1 MATNNSFNIVGLDFD
16 EAKTSLKSYLKS
28 QSTLKDY
35 NFDGSVLNTIL
46 DVLAYNTHYQSFY
59 ANMVANEMFLD
70 SAVLRPSVV
79 SHAKTI
85 GYLPSSRRAAKAV
98 VNIAISVSTDTGSL
112 ARGIEFTGVDDSGA
126 QHRFILLDT
135 VQPNSKGVF
144 ENVEIYEGT
153 LRRMSYIYGGT
164 TRSNSLLLIPNDK
177 IDTSTIRIRV
187 QTSASDATGQSD
199 VWTEATSFIDL
210 TPTSKVYFLQER
222 ETGMYELYFGDNFLG
237 LKPEVGSIVVVEYL
251 ETNADIGNG
260 VTSFSCSIS
269 GIETPVLV
277 SQSAGGM
284 IEDSIEKIKF
294 LAPKF
299 YQSGGRAVTDN
310 DYRAAVLREYPNTDS
325 LVVYGGE
332 TAVPPQYGKVFIAMK
347 PKSGDALTTTEKDAL
362 IRALRLKSSVV
373 SIIPEIVDPDFID
386 LVFDTV
392 ITYNPSLLS
401 FGAGTLRA
409 LIVAY
414 LFGYSSFALESF
426 GDNFYL
432 SKLTENINKINQSI
446 LSNQTTFKMRKS
458 VDLYKLV
465 VSKGFAIE
473 YRNPIKQLSEGGT
486 VTTSTIVH
494 KNTAGTLIYNA
505 TVLDNGAG
513 KLNVVSIDPDTK
525 VITTIYPSVGTVNYK
540 TGAIAFNG
548 KFSPVVVLTSQQ
560 YLSITVEPLNSDVF
574 VFENKILRVSKV
586 YPDSATVTLL
596 AYEKRRET
604 LTS

>member
-16 EAKTSLKSYLKS
+16 EAKASLKSYLQS

-70 SAVLRPSVV
+70 SAILRPSVV

-85 GYLPSSRRAAKAV
+85 GYLPASRRAAKAV
-98 VNIAISVSTDTGSL
+98 VDISTTPLNPNGSL
-112 ARGIEFTGVDDSGA
+112 SRGVEFLGVDPSGA
-126 QHRFILLDT
+126 QHRFILLDSVYT
-135 VQPNSKGVF
+135 NSAGIFK
-144 ENVEIYEGT
+144 NVEIYEGT
-153 LRRMSYIYGGT
+153 LRRMSYLYGGT

-177 IDTSTIRIRV
+177 IDTSTIRVRV
-187 QTSASDATGQSD
+187 QASASDTTGQSD
-199 VWTEATSFIDL
+199 VWTEAISFLDL

-237 LKPEVGSIVVVEYL
+237 LKPDAGSVVVVEYL
-251 ETNADIGNG
+251 ETNADVGNG
-260 VTSFSCSIS
+260 VTSFTCSVS
-269 GIETPVLV
+269 RVASPVLV

-299 YQSGGRAVTDN
+299 YQAGGRAVTEN

-325 LVVYGGE
+325 VLVYGGE
-332 TAVPPQYGKVFIAMK
+332 TAVPPQYGKVFIAIK

-362 IRALRLKSSVV
+362 VRALRTKSSVV
-373 SIIPEIVDPDFID
+373 SIIPEIINPEFID
-386 LVFDTV
+386 VVIDSV
-392 ITYNPSLLS
+392 ITYNPSLLT
-401 FGAGTLRA
+401 FGSGTLKA
-409 LIVAY
+409 SVVSY

-432 SKLTENINKINQSI
+432 SKLTENINKIHPSI
-446 LSNQTTFKMRKS
+446 LSNQTTFKLRKS
-458 VDLYKLV
+458 VDLNKLV
-465 VSKGFAIE
+465 VSKGFSIN
-473 YRNPIKQLSEGGT
+473 YRNPIKDLFEGGS
-486 VTTSTIVH
+486 VNTSFIIH

-505 TVLDNGAG
+505 KVLDDGAG
-513 KLNVVSIDPDTK
+513 KLNVVTINPDTE
-525 VITTIYPSVGTVNYK
+525 VITIIYPSVGVVNYK
-540 TGAIAFNG
+540 TGSVTFNG
-548 KFSPVVVLTSQQ
+548 KFSPVVLTSTQQ
-560 YLSITVEPLNSDVF
+560 YLTITAEPLNSDVF
-574 VFENKILRVSKV
+574 VFENNILRISKV
-586 YPDSATVTLL
+586 HSDSISVAMI